1 MIKSIE
7 GTYQDGEIRTPES
20 LPLEN
25 GTPVLI
31 VFADSHH
38 PFDESGKNVTHFS
51 VARVSESEKP
61 ELDEIDVSIETK
73 EEYEQM
79 LSGSSPDEKLAS
91 GSSFFD
97 SAPVD
102 IGRTDAKMIDRIIGG
117 LKSEAFGQ

>member
-7 GTYQDGEIRTPES
+7 GIYQDGEIRTLQS
-20 LPLEN
+20 VPLEN

-31 VFADSHH
+31 VFADSPHAT
-38 PFDESGKNVTHFS
+38 DESGKNVRNIS
-51 VARVSESEKP
+51 VAQISTSDKP

-73 EEYEQM
+73 GEYERI
-79 LSGSSPDEKLAS
+79 LSEFYSDEQPVS

-102 IGRTDAKMIDRIIGG
+102 IGRTDAKMIDRIIRRD
-117 LKSEAFGQ
+117 

>member
-7 GTYQDGEIRTPES
+7 GIYQDGKIRTLQS
-20 LPLEN
+20 VPLEN

-31 VFADSHH
+31 VFADSPHTT
-38 PFDESGKNVTHFS
+38 DESGQNVTHIS
-51 VARVSESEKP
+51 VARISESGKP

-79 LSGSSPDEKLAS
+79 LSGSSSDEKSAS
-91 GSSFFD
+91 ESSFFD

-102 IGRTDAKMIDRIIGG
+102 IGHTDAKMIDRIIGG
-117 LKSEAFGQ
+117 VEK